1 MHKSIFIALSL
12 LSSTALYAET
22 TQTNQVDEIEKKD
35 LNVNGTIRFQYTHND
50 YLADSGNQIDFFDA
64 VLWLSYQKENWSAYL
79 DYRAYQ
85 AHNKIAG
92 IHYPA
97 NAWVAY
103 QFHPE
108 HQVKVGLQ
116 PVSIGIDRYYS
127 STYNLTMLYALGL
140 EEVNN
145 LGLSYQYLAGDYQVD
160 FGYFFRDAG
169 SHTGKSDNSSHYS
182 SNLTAESNFKNG
194 TQLKEKNIFAAKI
207 SKKVDLHP
215 ELESTIGASYFHGE
229 VDNLRSNQ
237 TGDRQVWTIFQ
248 KAQYKNLAGNIV
260 YGGQKIN
267 NKDRQYQDYSTFG
280 VADGYYN
287 VANDA
292 KFLSAEINY
301 KVDIDLGEN
310 FGQPLLYSNYSRYFK
325 DHQDYQDSERWI
337 NGVYFTYKNDF
348 RFYLENISARND
360 TAFGSHDGFATGK
373 NTDWNQLT
381 YLSLGYYF

>member
-12 LSSTALYAET
+12 LFSTALYAET
-22 TQTNQVDEIEKKD
+22 EQTNQLADIEKKD

-50 YLADSGNQIDFFDA
+50 YLADSGNKIDFFDA

-103 QFHPE
+103 QFNPE

-116 PVSIGIDRYYS
+116 PVSIGVDRYYS

-237 TGDRQVWTIFQ
+237 TGDRQAWTIFQ
-248 KAQYKNLAGNIV
+248 KTQYKNLAGNIV

-360 TAFGSHDGFATGK
+360 TAFGGHDGFATGQ